1 MNKTKYN
8 FIAGLA
14 MLGLEAKAQD
24 VLTKEFKQQ
33 LKSANKAQEAV
44 DKVEEIAETYNTL
57 SSNLKVQK
65 EMLEAEV
72 SQLKESINS
81 LEITS
86 DIVAKV
92 MEINKQIE
100 AKEAEIKAVSSAQLA
115 LGVKAKAD
123 TMDAIADAYA
133 VVNALK
139 GELSKLIEEVKPVIS
154 GSNKAQIVKALQAI
168 QNETQGYI
176 YNLDNVANS
185 LNVAKVTHKG
195 VRFGISMLGIT
206 SAMASIEKL

>member
-14 MLGLEAKAQD
+14 MLGLETKAQD
-24 VLTKEFKQQ
+24 VLAKEFKQQ
-33 LKSANKAQEAV
+33 LKSAIKAQEAV

-65 EMLEAEV
+65 EMLETEV

-81 LEITS
+81 LEISS

-123 TMDAIADAYA
+123 TMDVLADAYA
-133 VVNALK
+133 VVNVLT

-168 QNETQGYI
+168 QHETQGYV
-176 YNLDNVANS
+176 YNLDSVANS

>member
-33 LKSANKAQEAV
+33 LKSANRSQEAV
-44 DKVEEIAETYNTL
+44 DKVEEIAETYNSL

-81 LEITS
+81 LKISS
-86 DIVAKV
+86 DIVDQV

-115 LGVKAKAD
+115 LVVKAKAD
-123 TMDAIADAYA
+123 TMDALADAYA
-133 VVNALK
+133 VVNALT

-168 QNETQGYI
+168 QNEAQGFI

-185 LNVAKVTHKG
+185 LDVAKVTHKG